1 MGRPQSK
8 TGVQNSSIRA
18 RNEIFEKISK
28 MTSFGITK
36 IAKLCSIITHRHR
49 VGLSLDL
56 VDFSCVD
63 PRWSVPILRSVRA
76 GADSESENCRFA
88 LFLVLPGSVGGPG
101 FLPLWRAQIARA
113 SGSSKTCIFS
123 RTGVFRAVDD

>member
-18 RNEIFEKISK
+18 RNEIFEKNSK

-88 LFLVLPGSVGGPG
+88 SFLRDL
-101 FLPLWRAQIARA
+101 RQIHVIFFWEPWQFKGANLAR
-113 SGSSKTCIFS
+113 
-123 RTGVFRAVDD
+123 